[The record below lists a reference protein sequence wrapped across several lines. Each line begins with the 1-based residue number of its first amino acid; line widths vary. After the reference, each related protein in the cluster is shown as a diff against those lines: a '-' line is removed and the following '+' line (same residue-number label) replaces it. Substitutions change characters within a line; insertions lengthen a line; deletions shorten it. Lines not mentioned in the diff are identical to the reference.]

1 MESSRLEKLLE
12 LQTLYPDDLFNKYA
26 VAMEYLGLGKASI
39 AKEIFEQVLKSDKNY
54 VPAYYQLGLILMNE
68 GNETK
73 ALEVFENGLTQAK
86 LKNDSRSTREFQAAI
101 DELTL

>member
-1 MESSRLEKLLE
+1 MESNRLEKLLE

-54 VPAYYQLGLILMNE
+54 VPAYYQLGIILMNE
-68 GNETK
+68 NNEK
-73 ALEVFENGLTQAK
+73 GALDVFEKGMASAK
-86 LKNDSRSTREFQAAI
+86 LKQDSRSVREFQSAI
-101 DELTL
+101 DELNL